1 MQIPASKQQMKVLR
15 LSFPVWVS
23 FSIGLLLAVCC
34 AASASANT
42 PGVENF
48 HQVDRNI
55 YRGAQPTAEGLKS
68 LADLGVKTIVDL
80 RHGKEHADGEQ
91 QAAEKL
97 GVRYINVPMSGLT
110 PPTDDEIAS
119 ILTVLNAADSG
130 PVFVHCREGKDRTG
144 VVIASWRIA
153 HDHWSNDQALAEARS
168 YGMSPRQHPRQ
179 NFILNFEKS

>member
-1 MQIPASKQQMKVLR
+1 MKLLR
-15 LSFPVWVS
+15 LSGILFAVS
-23 FSIGLLLAVCC
+23 C
-34 AASASANT
+34 AASASPNT
-42 PGVENF
+42 IGVENF
-48 HQVDRNI
+48 HQVDQNI
-55 YRGAQPTAEGLKS
+55 YRGAQPTAAGLKT
-68 LADLGVKTIVDL
+68 LARLGVKTIIDL

-97 GVRYINVPMSGLT
+97 GLRYINVPMSGLT
-110 PPTDDEIAS
+110 APSDREIAN
-119 ILTVLNAADSG
+119 ILAFLNAADSG

-153 HDHWSNDQALAEARS
+153 HDHWTNDQALAEAKS